1 MQRCNQHI
9 DVENCLMKSLMNSQD
24 KDKSRASKFYREA
37 DSAFQHYS
45 MKGGRLILWS
55 ILIFFICMLF
65 WASVAE
71 IDQVTRGVGKVIPS
85 RHVQTL
91 QSLEGGIV
99 SRILVHE
106 GDVVEKGQV
115 LIQLDDTQFAAALR
129 EGRTH
134 CMEHRATAARLKAEA
149 EFTPF
154 IAPKRVLEEYPQFVQ
169 QEFELY
175 QARKQQYERQ
185 KESLEKELE
194 MMKPLV
200 KEGAVSE
207 LDVLKLQRKID
218 DLEDQYCT
226 ESRLS
231 LNEIVAEISRLEESN
246 QMLEDKLKRTKIR
259 APLKGVVK
267 SVMVKTIGGVIKPGA
282 DLIEIVPLED
292 TLLVDAKVLPSD
304 IAFLHPGQ
312 EVTVKFTAYDY
323 TIYGGLQG
331 IIESISA
338 DAIVDE
344 TNNNSFYKITVRTNK
359 NQLGTE
365 ANPLPIIPGMAV
377 TVDILTGKKT
387 ILEYLLKPVMRA
399 KEMALRER

>member
-1 MQRCNQHI
+1 M
-9 DVENCLMKSLMNSQD
+9 VV
-24 KDKSRASKFYREA
+24 
-37 DSAFQHYS
+37 
-45 MKGGRLILWS
+45 
-55 ILIFFICMLF
+55 

-71 IDQVTRGVGKVIPS
+71 VDQVTRGVGKVIPS

-99 SRILVHE
+99 SKILVHE
-106 GDVVEKGQV
+106 GDIVDKGQIV
-115 LIQLDDTQFAAALR
+115 IQLDDTQFAAALR

-149 EFTPF
+149 ELTPF
-154 IAPKRVLEEYPQFVQ
+154 IAPKKVLEAYPQFVQ

-175 QARKQQYERQ
+175 QARKQQHERQ
-185 KESLEKELE
+185 KESLEKELK

-226 ESRLS
+226 ESRQS

-246 QMLEDKLKRTKIR
+246 QMLQDKLKRTKIR
-259 APLKGVVK
+259 APLKGIVK
-267 SVMVKTIGGVIKPGA
+267 RVMVKTVGGVIKPGV
-282 DLIEIVPLED
+282 DLIEIVPLDD
-292 TLLVDAKVLPSD
+292 TLLVEAKVLPSD

-323 TIYGGLQG
+323 TIYGGLKG
-331 IIESISA
+331 KIETISA

-344 TNNNSFYKITVRTNK
+344 TNNSSFYEITVRTEK
-359 NQLGTE
+359 TQLGSE
-365 ANPLPIIPGMAV
+365 NNSLPIIPGMSV

>member
-1 MQRCNQHI
+1 MDSEKKN
-9 DVENCLMKSLMNSQD
+9 NSG
-24 KDKSRASKFYREA
+24 SSKFYHEA
-37 DSAFQHYS
+37 DSAYQHYS
-45 MKGGRLILWS
+45 SRGGRLILWS
-55 ILIFFICMLF
+55 ILIFFVCMVV

-71 IDQVTRGVGKVIPS
+71 VDQVTRGVGKVIPS

-99 SRILVHE
+99 SKILVHE
-106 GDVVEKGQV
+106 GDIVDKGQIV
-115 LIQLDDTQFAAALR
+115 IQLDDTQFAAALR

-149 EFTPF
+149 ELTPF
-154 IAPKRVLEEYPQFVQ
+154 IAPKKVLEAYPQFVQ

-175 QARKQQYERQ
+175 QARKQQHERQ
-185 KESLEKELE
+185 KESLEKELK

-226 ESRLS
+226 ESRQS

-246 QMLEDKLKRTKIR
+246 QMLQDKLKRTKIR
-259 APLKGVVK
+259 APLKGIVK
-267 SVMVKTIGGVIKPGA
+267 RVMVKTVGGVIKPGV
-282 DLIEIVPLED
+282 DLIEIVPLDD
-292 TLLVDAKVLPSD
+292 TLLVEAKVLPSD

-323 TIYGGLQG
+323 TIYGGLKG
-331 IIESISA
+331 KIETISA

-344 TNNNSFYKITVRTNK
+344 TNNSSFYEITVRTEK
-359 NQLGTE
+359 TQLGSE
-365 ANPLPIIPGMAV
+365 NNSLPIIPGMSV